1 MMTPPRQSE
10 LMGAILEY
18 SARQRA
24 ECGSGPETK
33 KAWQRVTEIVGMI
46 EQDAKRGCLEEMR
59 KRGAKV

>member
-1 MMTPPRQSE
+1 
-10 LMGAILEY
+10 MGAILEY